1 MKPTTTPGN
10 ASGNVSIATSS
21 EWPGNRFRCRNNPAI
36 VAMMSVTAVVAAA
49 STTVLIS
56 VAR

>member
-1 MKPTTTPGN
+1 MNPTTTPGN
-10 ASGNVSIATSS
+10 ASGNVSMATSS
-21 EWPGNRFRCRNNPAI
+21 AWPGNRLRCRNSPAI
-36 VAMMSVTAVVAAA
+36 VAMRSVAAVVAAA